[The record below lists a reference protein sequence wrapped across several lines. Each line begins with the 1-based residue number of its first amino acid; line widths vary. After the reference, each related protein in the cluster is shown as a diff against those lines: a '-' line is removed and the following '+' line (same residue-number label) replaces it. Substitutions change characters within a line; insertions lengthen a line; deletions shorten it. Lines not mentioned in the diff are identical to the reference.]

1 MPLVRSSAIP
11 AGTLGVTQSG
21 PAKVEAA
28 QHVPLGAT
36 EGVGEK
42 ECVGDGEGVGVGDG
56 SGARHVVSAPA
67 RLHWPAGHG
76 TIGVPLP
83 FGQ

>member
-1 MPLVRSSAIP
+1 M
-11 AGTLGVTQSG
+11 
-21 PAKVEAA
+21 
-28 QHVPLGAT
+28 PLGAID
-36 EGVGEK
+36 GVGET
-42 ECVGDGEGVGVGDG
+42 ECVGDGEGVEVGEG

-76 TIGVPLP
+76 TIGEPLP